1 MTVTRNC
8 CHLSRATHRYEDA
21 FEHLKGT
28 EVKSTGS
35 RTPRGAPEV
44 DADEEQGG
52 DAGEGEGEGEGE
64 GGGEGGGEEEA
75 PEKPKRPMSAS
86 SSRIK
91 KPDLPEVAPSG
102 DLPPL
107 DPAIV
112 G

>member
-1 MTVTRNC
+1 M
-8 CHLSRATHRYEDA
+8 
-21 FEHLKGT
+21 KGT
-28 EVKSTGS
+28 EVKSSGS
-35 RTPRGAPEV
+35 RTPRGAPEG

-52 DAGEGEGEGEGE
+52 DAGEGEGEGE

-75 PEKPKRPMSAS
+75 PEKPKPKRPMSAS